1 MGFFVLFIDL
11 FLFLTRGRWVEE
23 MLLLFLCTA
32 FINFIDVFGDTR
44 LRMSEFAVGA
54 F

>member
-23 MLLLFLCTA
+23 NVIIVFCALLLLILLTCLET
-32 FINFIDVFGDTR
+32 
-44 LRMSEFAVGA
+44 
-54 F
+54 

>member
-23 MLLLFLCTA
+23 MLLLFFVHCFYQFYRRVWRHKA
-32 FINFIDVFGDTR
+32 KN
-44 LRMSEFAVGA
+44 E
-54 F
+54 